1 MYFLEINYA
10 IIIEAKQGDF
20 CSPVDP
26 HCSCCYACS
35 ANAQWGGTQ
44 GPLWTLVPALPPA
57 RCHPGHGSGSWAK
70 FLWLRFVSTLWPEF
84 FRCLQAHIHS
94 HQWPASC
101 ARGDSLII
109 SLIAKVNSEPILL
122 SQTLALHHGPSIRP
136 TEGKT
141 QLFLTTPPGLMG
153 FCQFCPGFISTF
165 ILNMRFLCFWN
176 MTIITYLNIQYLLG
190 WGYSSVVL
198 AWYAWIVVL
207 WGWGDY
213 KVSSFIS
220 TVLGLDLRPQ
230 ED

>member
-1 MYFLEINYA
+1 MIFALLLIHTAVAATHAQRMLSGEGLRVPCECWFPLSLLPGATQDTAVGLE
-10 IIIEAKQGDF
+10 QRR
-20 CSPVDP
+20 
-26 HCSCCYACS
+26 
-35 ANAQWGGTQ
+35 
-44 GPLWTLVPALPPA
+44 L
-57 RCHPGHGSGSWAK
+57 